1 VVQKVIEVIPAVDIS
16 GGKCVRLRRGRLED
30 ATVYY
35 DDPLEAARRWEGE
48 GAELLHVIDLDAA
61 TGARDNRDAIKRII
75 REVKV
80 PVQVGGG
87 IRSIERAEE
96 YINSGAER
104 VIFGTAA
111 LELRTIKD
119 ALRSFGPERVMAA
132 VDHFMGRVAVKGW
145 KDLLELDAEVLC
157 KRLVEAGVRKIMM
170 TSIER
175 DGMLKGPNL
184 DYSLRVASSVPA
196 EFYLAGGFSSIE
208 DLLMLRGKRVA
219 GVIIGRALY
228 EGMIELKRA
237 REVLADVE

>member
-1 VVQKVIEVIPAVDIS
+1 VVQKVIKVIPAVDIS

>member
-1 VVQKVIEVIPAVDIS
+1 MIKVIPAVDIS

-61 TGARDNRDAIKRII
+61 TGARDNRDVIKRII

-228 EGMIELKRA
+228 EGMIELKRV

>member
-1 VVQKVIEVIPAVDIS
+1 VIKVIPAVDIS

>member
-1 VVQKVIEVIPAVDIS
+1 MIKVIPAVDIS
-16 GGKCVRLRRGRLED
+16 GGRCVRLRRGRLED

-35 DDPLEAARRWEGE
+35 EDPLEAARRWEGE
-48 GAELLHVIDLDAA
+48 GAELLHVVDLDAA
-61 TGARDNRDAIKRII
+61 TGVGDNRDAIKRIM

-87 IRSIERAEE
+87 IRSLERAED
-96 YINSGAER
+96 YISSGAER

-157 KRLVEAGVRKIMM
+157 RRLVEAGVRKIMM

-184 DYSLRVASSVPA
+184 DYSLRVASSVAA
-196 EFYLAGGFSSIE
+196 EFYLAGGFSSVE
-208 DLLMLRGKRVA
+208 DLLPLRGKRVA
-219 GVIIGRALY
+219 GVIIGKALY
-228 EGMIELKRA
+228 EGRIDLKRA
-237 REVLADVE
+237 REVLANVE

>member
-1 VVQKVIEVIPAVDIS
+1 VIKVIPAVDIS

-61 TGARDNRDAIKRII
+61 TGARDNRDVIKRII

>member
-1 VVQKVIEVIPAVDIS
+1 
-16 GGKCVRLRRGRLED
+16 
-30 ATVYY
+30 
-35 DDPLEAARRWEGE
+35 
-48 GAELLHVIDLDAA
+48 IDLDAA
-61 TGARDNRDAIKRII
+61 TGARDNRDVIKRII

>member
-1 VVQKVIEVIPAVDIS
+1 VVQKVIKVIPAVDIS

-61 TGARDNRDAIKRII
+61 TGARDNRDVIKRII

>member
-1 VVQKVIEVIPAVDIS
+1 MIKVIPAVDIS
-16 GGKCVRLRRGRLED
+16 GGRCVRLRRGRLED

-35 DDPLEAARRWEGE
+35 EDPLEAARRWEGE
-48 GAELLHVIDLDAA
+48 GAELLHVVDLDAA
-61 TGARDNRDAIKRII
+61 TGVGDNRDAIKRIM

-87 IRSIERAEE
+87 IRSLERAED
-96 YINSGAER
+96 YISSGAER

-132 VDHFMGRVAVKGW
+132 VDHFMGRGAVKGW

-157 KRLVEAGVRKIMM
+157 RRLVEAGVRKIMM

-184 DYSLRVASSVPA
+184 DYSLRVASSVAA
-196 EFYLAGGFSSIE
+196 EFYLAGGFSSVE
-208 DLLMLRGKRVA
+208 DLLPLRGKRVA
-219 GVIIGRALY
+219 GVIIGKALY
-228 EGMIELKRA
+228 EGRIDLKRA
-237 REVLADVE
+237 REVLANVE

>member
-1 VVQKVIEVIPAVDIS
+1 MIKVIPAVDIS
-16 GGKCVRLRRGRLED
+16 GGRCVRLRRGRLED

-35 DDPLEAARRWEGE
+35 EDPLEAARRWEGE
-48 GAELLHVIDLDAA
+48 GAELLHVVDLDAA
-61 TGARDNRDAIKRII
+61 TGVGDNRDAIKRIM

-87 IRSIERAEE
+87 IRSLERAED
-96 YINSGAER
+96 YISSGAER

-119 ALRSFGPERVMAA
+119 ALKSFGPERVMAA

-157 KRLVEAGVRKIMM
+157 RRLVEAGVRKIMM

-184 DYSLRVASSVPA
+184 DYSLRVASSVAA
-196 EFYLAGGFSSIE
+196 EFYLAGGFSSVE
-208 DLLMLRGKRVA
+208 DLLPLRGKRVA

-228 EGMIELKRA
+228 EGRIDLKRA
-237 REVLADVE
+237 REVLANVE

>member
-1 VVQKVIEVIPAVDIS
+1 MIKVIPAVDIS

>member
-1 VVQKVIEVIPAVDIS
+1 MVQKVIKVIPAVDIS

>member
-1 VVQKVIEVIPAVDIS
+1 MIKVIPAVDIS

-61 TGARDNRDAIKRII
+61 TGARDNRDVIKRII

>member
-1 VVQKVIEVIPAVDIS
+1 VIKVIPAVDIS

-61 TGARDNRDAIKRII
+61 TGARDNRDVIKRII

-228 EGMIELKRA
+228 EGMIELKRV